1 MRKLSN
7 IMPFFVCAVLLVLFL
22 CLGLLGM
29 AYMFPVE
36 SDGGRHANVY
46 DLKSGEDERTT
57 ITLDGTEHIIGN
69 PSVLEDSCPDWKE
82 IDFFWQPPAIS

>member
-22 CLGLLGM
+22 YLGLLGM

-36 SDGGRHANVY
+36 SDGG
-46 DLKSGEDERTT
+46 
-57 ITLDGTEHIIGN
+57 
-69 PSVLEDSCPDWKE
+69 CPDWKE
-82 IDFFWQPPAIS
+82 MDFLWQPPAIS

>member
-22 CLGLLGM
+22 YLGLLGM

-36 SDGGRHANVY
+36 SDGGRHANVVQTGKRWTFFGNLLPFHRQELCRNIC
-46 DLKSGEDERTT
+46 LKYVLYY
-57 ITLDGTEHIIGN
+57 IT
-69 PSVLEDSCPDWKE
+69 
-82 IDFFWQPPAIS
+82 